1 MLDRR
6 KFSFFIIRVLFHYDF
21 EADNL
26 ADANEILS
34 HASVE
39 KENFLCHLNSVTL
52 GKIVNDIWGEKVKRV
67 RRGPRTQRKAFY
79 QNLKIREIIAS
90 PPETFSHFMEKV
102 NGLKFKDGWSTVC
115 GNNKLSFVRLE
126 SWSFR
131 NQRGSTEVCI
141 EQISS
146 SSGLRYSIS
155 SHGCEYSLTNM
166 IDLLGLEKRTLG
178 ERVHKILEIVDSS
191 ALCSGVDIN
200 ETTSA
205 SMSPH
210 VSGEYRHND
219 NVLFKVFSKH
229 CHIIQCSDGIS
240 CANCRK
246 IKRMDDKSKKRK
258 LSRDAVHPFT
268 NKRYMTRDELTER
281 LTEEVKARKNT
292 ALRESYWREK
302 YFSQCVEMEKEDHK
316 DLCKIFADA
325 KNVPEEMADLWKQQ
339 EKILQTGSKNGFR
352 WHPK

>member
-6 KFSFFIIRVLFHYDF
+6 KFSFFIIRVLFHNDF

-34 HASVE
+34 HAIVE

-90 PPETFSHFMEKV
+90 PSETFSHFMEKV
-102 NGLKFKDGWSTVC
+102 NGLKFKDGWGTVC
-115 GNNKLSFVRLE
+115 RNNKLSFVRLE

-166 IDLLGLEKRTLG
+166 IDLLGLEKRALG
-178 ERVHKILEIVDSS
+178 ERVHKILEFVDSS

-219 NVLFKVFSKH
+219 NVLFKVFSKQ

-246 IKRMDDKSKKRK
+246 INDWMTNQRK
-258 LSRDAVHPFT
+258 G
-268 NKRYMTRDELTER
+268 
-281 LTEEVKARKNT
+281 
-292 ALRESYWREK
+292 SYLGMQ
-302 YFSQCVEMEKEDHK
+302 FIPLPTK
-316 DLCKIFADA
+316 D
-325 KNVPEEMADLWKQQ
+325 
-339 EKILQTGSKNGFR
+339 T
-352 WHPK
+352 

>member
-26 ADANEILS
+26 ADASEILS

-126 SWSFR
+126 SWSF
-131 NQRGSTEVCI
+131 
-141 EQISS
+141 
-146 SSGLRYSIS
+146 
-155 SHGCEYSLTNM
+155 
-166 IDLLGLEKRTLG
+166 
-178 ERVHKILEIVDSS
+178 KILEFVDSS

-205 SMSPH
+205 SMSTH
-210 VSGEYRHND
+210 VSGEYRQND

-268 NKRYMTRDELTER
+268 NKRYMTRDELTEK
-281 LTEEVKARKNT
+281 LTEEVQARKNT

>member
-1 MLDRR
+1 
-6 KFSFFIIRVLFHYDF
+6 
-21 EADNL
+21 
-26 ADANEILS
+26 
-34 HASVE
+34 
-39 KENFLCHLNSVTL
+39 
-52 GKIVNDIWGEKVKRV
+52 
-67 RRGPRTQRKAFY
+67 
-79 QNLKIREIIAS
+79 
-90 PPETFSHFMEKV
+90 MEKV
-102 NGLKFKDGWSTVC
+102 NGLKFKDGWGTVC

-166 IDLLGLEKRTLG
+166 IDLLGLEKRALG
-178 ERVHKILEIVDSS
+178 ERVHKILEFVDSS

-219 NVLFKVFSKH
+219 NVLFKVFSKQ

-240 CANCRK
+240 FANCRK
-246 IKRMDDKSKKRK
+246 INRLDDKSKKGDRK
-258 LSRDAVHPFT
+258 PGR
-268 NKRYMTRDELTER
+268 
-281 LTEEVKARKNT
+281 EE
-292 ALRESYWREK
+292 
-302 YFSQCVEMEKEDHK
+302 
-316 DLCKIFADA
+316 A
-325 KNVPEEMADLWKQQ
+325 KMVLGGIQ
-339 EKILQTGSKNGFR
+339 SK
-352 WHPK
+352 

>member
-1 MLDRR
+1 
-6 KFSFFIIRVLFHYDF
+6 
-21 EADNL
+21 
-26 ADANEILS
+26 
-34 HASVE
+34 
-39 KENFLCHLNSVTL
+39 
-52 GKIVNDIWGEKVKRV
+52 
-67 RRGPRTQRKAFY
+67 
-79 QNLKIREIIAS
+79 
-90 PPETFSHFMEKV
+90 MEKV
-102 NGLKFKDGWSTVC
+102 NGLKFKDGWGTVC

-166 IDLLGLEKRTLG
+166 IDLLGLEKRALG
-178 ERVHKILEIVDSS
+178 ERVHKILEFVDSS

-200 ETTSA
+200 EITSA

-219 NVLFKVFSKH
+219 NVLFKVFSKQ

-246 IKRMDDKSKKRK
+246 INDWMTNQRK
-258 LSRDAVHPFT
+258 G
-268 NKRYMTRDELTER
+268 
-281 LTEEVKARKNT
+281 
-292 ALRESYWREK
+292 SYLGMQ
-302 YFSQCVEMEKEDHK
+302 FIPLPTK
-316 DLCKIFADA
+316 D
-325 KNVPEEMADLWKQQ
+325 
-339 EKILQTGSKNGFR
+339 T
-352 WHPK
+352 

>member
-146 SSGLRYSIS
+146 LPGLRYSIS
-155 SHGCEYSLTNM
+155 SHG
-166 IDLLGLEKRTLG
+166 
-178 ERVHKILEIVDSS
+178 
-191 ALCSGVDIN
+191 
-200 ETTSA
+200 
-205 SMSPH
+205 
-210 VSGEYRHND
+210 
-219 NVLFKVFSKH
+219 
-229 CHIIQCSDGIS
+229 
-240 CANCRK
+240 
-246 IKRMDDKSKKRK
+246 
-258 LSRDAVHPFT
+258 
-268 NKRYMTRDELTER
+268 
-281 LTEEVKARKNT
+281 
-292 ALRESYWREK
+292 
-302 YFSQCVEMEKEDHK
+302 
-316 DLCKIFADA
+316 
-325 KNVPEEMADLWKQQ
+325 
-339 EKILQTGSKNGFR
+339 
-352 WHPK
+352 